1 MAETLLSIENLSIRI
16 DTSRGP
22 IHPVR
27 NLDLTIARGEMVGLV
42 GESGSGKSV
51 TAMSITGLLPARQAH
66 ITGGH
71 IRFDGRDLATLSDRQ
86 MRGIRGKDI
95 ATIFQE
101 PMTALN
107 PVFTIRDQ
115 LTEPL
120 RQHMRLGRRQAAER
134 AGHLLDM
141 VGIRNTARVL
151 AGYPHELS
159 GGMRQR
165 VMIAMAMACE
175 PKLLIA
181 DEPTTALDVTTQ
193 LQILDLITDLQEQ
206 HGTAV
211 LLITHDLGV
220 VAQTCQ
226 RVAVMYGGELQ
237 ETAPTEQLF
246 ATPQADYTKRL
257 LSFIPS
263 ANAHVV
269 EAVEALAEDGTAR
282 DGSPARVEARAEAPD
297 EPAAE
302 APSPAHDDAP
312 VLLEV
317 TDLTKVFTGRRRRL
331 GRPAPVVRAVDGVSF
346 RVRRGRTLAIVGE
359 SGSGKSTTGR
369 ALLRLHEP
377 TSGAVT
383 FNGTDL
389 LAAGDDEL
397 RRLRSEMQIVFQDT
411 YASLDPRWTIHRAL
425 AEPLRLHT
433 DLDDTAIRARI
444 VEVLETVGL
453 GEDAIDRFPHEFSG
467 GQRQRIGI
475 ARALILNPS
484 LVVCDEPV
492 SALDVSVQAQVLDLM
507 KQLQRDLGLTYVFIS
522 HDLSVVEMMADEI
535 VVMSQG
541 RVVEQGSV
549 EQIFT
554 APQHPYTKA
563 LLAAIPVADPT
574 ARVDRAVRRRIV
586 ERGVAA
592 ADLPEKEAA

>member
-27 NLDLTIARGEMVGLV
+27 GLDLTIARGEMVGLV

-66 ITGGH
+66 VTGGH
-71 IRFDGRDLATLSDRQ
+71 IRLDGRDLAALSDRQ
-86 MRGIRGKDI
+86 MRRIRGKDI

-120 RQHMRLGRRQAAER
+120 RQHMRLGRRQAADR
-134 AGHLLDM
+134 AGQLLDM

-193 LQILDLITDLQEQ
+193 LQILDLIMDLQEQ

-246 ATPQADYTKRL
+246 AAPQADYTKRL

-263 ANAHVV
+263 ANEQVI
-269 EAVEALAEDGTAR
+269 EAVEALAEESVAP
-282 DGSPARVEARAEAPD
+282 DGSGPVRGEAGTDASTASD
-297 EPAAE
+297 
-302 APSPAHDDAP
+302 DDAP

-317 TDLTKVFTGRRRRL
+317 TDLTKIFTGRRRRL
-331 GRPAPVVRAVDGVSF
+331 GRTVDAVKAVDGVSF

-383 FNGTDL
+383 FNGADL
-389 LAAGDDEL
+389 LAASDDEL

-433 DLDDTAIRARI
+433 DLDDAAIRARI
-444 VEVLETVGL
+444 VDVLETVGL
-453 GEDAIDRFPHEFSG
+453 REEDIDRFPHEFSG

-507 KQLQRDLGLTYVFIS
+507 KRLQRDLGLTYVFIS

-563 LLAAIPVADPT
+563 LLAAIPIADPT

-586 ERGVAA
+586 ERGIAA
-592 ADLPEKEAA
+592 ADLPEKEVA

>member
-27 NLDLTIARGEMVGLV
+27 SLDLTIARGEMVGLV

-66 ITGGH
+66 VTGGH
-71 IRFDGRDLATLSDRQ
+71 IRFDGRDLAALSDRQ
-86 MRGIRGKDI
+86 MRRIRGKEI

-120 RQHMRLGRRQAAER
+120 RQHLRLGRRQAADR
-134 AGHLLDM
+134 AGQLLDM

-193 LQILDLITDLQEQ
+193 LQILDLIMDLQEQ

-246 ATPQADYTKRL
+246 AAPQADYTKRL

-263 ANAHVV
+263 ANEHVI
-269 EAVEALAEDGTAR
+269 EAVEALAENSAAP
-282 DGSPARVEARAEAPD
+282 DGSGPVRVEAGTD
-297 EPAAE
+297 
-302 APSPAHDDAP
+302 APSASDDEAP

-317 TDLTKVFTGRRRRL
+317 TDLTKTFTGRRRRL
-331 GRPAPVVRAVDGVSF
+331 GRPADTVKAVDGVSF

-383 FNGTDL
+383 FNGVDL
-389 LAAGDDEL
+389 LAASDDEL

-433 DLDDTAIRARI
+433 DLDDAAIRARI
-444 VEVLETVGL
+444 VDVLETVGL
-453 GEDAIDRFPHEFSG
+453 REEDIDRFPHEFSG

-563 LLAAIPVADPT
+563 LLAAIPIADPT

-592 ADLPEKEAA
+592 ADLPEKEVA